1 MLNNIVI
8 HGRLVRDPE
17 MKTTNSGVSVCN
29 LTVAV
34 DRSYNKHGEEKQ
46 TDFFNCTCWRGLAE
60 MVCKHFHKGKEILL
74 EGSMESNKAQD
85 ENGNSRIYWG
95 VNVAKVHF
103 VGGKG
108 NSMGESE
115 NPVKSAENG
124 VSGGFVQVEEESP
137 F

>member
-34 DRSYNKHGEEKQ
+34 DRSYNKQGEEKQ

-74 EGSMESNKAQD
+74 TGEMQSRQYTDKDGNNRTAWEIHVNSVDFCGSKNDAR
-85 ENGNSRIYWG
+85 ENAYI
-95 VNVAKVHF
+95 
-103 VGGKG
+103 
-108 NSMGESE
+108 
-115 NPVKSAENG
+115 AE
-124 VSGGFVQVEEESP
+124 EREAI
-137 F
+137 

>member
-1 MLNNIVI
+1 MNLIVLK
-8 HGRLVRDPE
+8 GRLTRDPE
-17 MKTTNSGVSVCN
+17 IKTTQSGVNYCRF
-29 LTVAV
+29 TIAV
-34 DRSYNKHGEEKQ
+34 NRPYKQGEESQ
-46 TDFFNCTCWRGLAE
+46 ADFFDCKAWRGTADF
-60 MVCKHFHKGKEILL
+60 VVKHFHKGKEILL

-95 VNVAKVHF
+95 VNAAKVHF

-108 NSMGESE
+108 NSVGETE

-124 VSGGFVQVEEESP
+124 VSGGFVQVEEEELP